1 MKRLNLGKFIGLPKV
16 LNNKML
22 NITINNR
29 LLFVGFSLFSLFSV
43 NANAAESASTYFSSA
58 SFLEVDWDKQDQQ
71 DNYTFDGQW
80 LYGSDYDKL
89 AVLTQGDLIGNDLE
103 NSEIQFLY
111 SKYIATFWDARFG
124 IRQEIKPESETSLVI
139 GIEGLAPYWFDVGS
153 SLYVSENGDVSVEIE
168 LAYEVQLTQQM
179 VIQFYTNADFNA
191 YSDQTN
197 NVGSGLAEAD
207 YGAQLRYEFNR
218 HIAVYLDLNKTNA
231 FGDSKSYLE
240 LAGEDY
246 SETALRLGAKVFNF

>member
-1 MKRLNLGKFIGLPKV
+1 MNEFYSNNFAKHYVAKLWLP
-16 LNNKML
+16 LSS
-22 NITINNR
+22 
-29 LLFVGFSLFSLFSV
+29 LLFLTVFSLSSYS
-43 NANAAESASTYFSSA
+43 AESDATYFSSA
-58 SFLEVDWDKQDQQ
+58 SFLEVDWDKKNQQ

-89 AVLTQGDLIGNDLE
+89 AVLAQGDLIDNDIQ

-111 SKYIATFWDARFG
+111 SKYIASYWDARFG

-240 LAGEDY
+240 LADEDY
-246 SETALRLGAKVFNF
+246 SETALRLGVKVFNF